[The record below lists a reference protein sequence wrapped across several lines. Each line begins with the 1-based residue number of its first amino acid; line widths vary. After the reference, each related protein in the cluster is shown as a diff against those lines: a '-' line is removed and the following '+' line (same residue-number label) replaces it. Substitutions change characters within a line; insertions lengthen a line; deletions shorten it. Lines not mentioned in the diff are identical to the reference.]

1 MQNAEIADCFDEMA
15 DLLEIS
21 GESPFRIKAYRNG
34 SQVIRDLPES
44 VSQLIGDGKDLT
56 KIDGIGSTLAE
67 KSKVLIESGHLPA
80 LEELRKKIPTTLR
93 TLLRV
98 PGLGAKKVAVLHREL
113 GVKDLAEL
121 KVACESNLVKD
132 LKGFG
137 AKTQQA
143 ILDGMAI
150 AVAAGQRLRRDQA
163 DQLVDQLRKHMLEN
177 TDVDRIEFAG
187 SYRRGKETIG
197 DIDILVTSQQPES
210 VMQHFCSFPATQ
222 EVIAQGETKSSI
234 RVQESFQVDLRVVEA
249 DSWGAA
255 LQYFTGSKEHNV
267 TLRGLAK
274 KQGLK
279 VNEYGVFRV
288 DESDEKSRGET
299 APNKSSKSKSPSSN
313 SVTSASSISASSIS
327 GAEEQSVYH
336 ALGLPYILPEFREN
350 RFEWEGDYEA
360 RASSIIQLSDIRGD
374 LHMHTTATDGVNSIE
389 EMKAAAIARGLSY
402 IAITDHSK
410 RVSMARGLD
419 AERVLAQWREIDAIN
434 KASDTSAF
442 LILKG
447 IECDILENGEMD
459 LPDEVLAQA
468 DWVMASIHY
477 GQKQSRE
484 QITDR
489 ILGAIAHPSVSAI
502 SHPTGRLLGRR
513 EAYQVDMDAVIQAA
527 AQHKKLLEI
536 NASPM
541 RLDLSDIHCM
551 AAIAAGVQ
559 LVISTDAHS
568 TGELDAMHYGIQVAR
583 RAGVRTEQVFN
594 ALTLEQVKSGLKRH
608 R

>member
-44 VSQLIGDGKDLT
+44 VAQLISEGHDLT

-163 DQLVDQLRKHMLEN
+163 DQLVDQLRKHMLAN
-177 TDVDRIEFAG
+177 SDVVRIEFAG

-210 VMQHFCSFPATQ
+210 VMQHFCSFPAIQ
-222 EVIAQGETKSSI
+222 EIIAQGETKSSI

-279 VNEYGVFRV
+279 VNEYGVFPV
-288 DESDEKSRGET
+288 DETDEKSRRET
-299 APNKSSKSKSPSSN
+299 ASNKSIKPKS
-313 SVTSASSISASSIS
+313 TTSASSIS

-350 RFEWEGDYEA
+350 RFEWEEDYEA
-360 RASSIIQLSDIRGD
+360 RAASIIQLSDIRGD

-389 EMKAAAIARGLSY
+389 EMKEAAIARGLSY

-419 AERVLAQWREIDAIN
+419 AARVLAQWREIDAIN
-434 KASDTSAF
+434 KASDTNAF

-513 EAYQVDMDAVIQAA
+513 EAYQVDMDAVIQSAA
-527 AQHKKLLEI
+527 EHKKLLEI

-541 RLDLSDIHCM
+541 RLDLSDVHCM

-568 TGELDAMHYGIQVAR
+568 TGELDAMRYGIQVAR

-594 ALTLEQVKSGLKRH
+594 ALTLEQVKLGLKRP